1 MLDSF
6 LLRRAIS
13 RISLGLSS
21 NQEDG
26 AGVEVITG
34 CSSSDMVNDE
44 QREITSMTALSP
56 WLEETPRLMQEIP
69 LGPASV
75 SGLLIAFSF
84 PFGSIGSCPASVS
97 GLLRWNR

>member
-75 SGLLIAFSF
+75 SGTSANDDQAIKVIKELTILQI
-84 PFGSIGSCPASVS
+84 PRVLSV
-97 GLLRWNR
+97 